1 VDSGDNADQLNNLS
15 EGLRNGEAISTA
27 FMRMSCN
34 PSSRHPSNWQTNN
47 PGTTNAP
54 RDYIRMMKNLQ
65 MLNRKASRELRLFS
79 HPRTKVWERFPG
91 GLLRELGLPQ
101 LYRHRQHLRRANRWL
116 LRIPC
121 RKILTPA

>member
-1 VDSGDNADQLNNLS
+1 MDQLNHLS
-15 EGLRNGEAISTA
+15 EGLRNGEAINMA
-27 FMRMSCN
+27 FMRTSCN
-34 PSSRHPSNWQTNN
+34 PSSRHLSNWQMSN

-54 RDYIRMMKNLQ
+54 RDCIQMTRNLQ
-65 MLNRKASRELRLFS
+65 TLNQKASRELRLFS
-79 HPRTKVWERFPG
+79 HPKTKVWGQFPG
-91 GLLRELGLPQ
+91 GLLRELGLLQ